1 MFNDREKTSSKVQIT
16 TQTLMMMVSANS
28 NIHFLNYSA
37 CISILKSSS
46 YVHT

>member
-16 TQTLMMMVSANS
+16 TQTLMMVSANS

-46 YVHT
+46 YVMA